1 MRSTAADR
9 CRTFAA
15 HLFNH
20 SRDKESSGRCPEI
33 GKSSLRRSMQNWG
46 GTVAAY
52 SAVLYEFFAD
62 EIMAP
67 RSAIYFRYNA
77 PRPSPSP
84 LSCRH
89 SSIRQF
95 HFLPR
100 SFSSVSHR
108 ASALALASPVSRF
121 SPLFSLFLIFFPHG
135 YSFRAPVPAP
145 RARGTARARAHARH
159 GKGGCDLLAPFVR
172 STAYD
177 FRRQDSGTDAREVV
191 RTDWEPKWIF
201 PGDTR
206 RILYPK

>member
-1 MRSTAADR
+1 
-9 CRTFAA
+9 
-15 HLFNH
+15 
-20 SRDKESSGRCPEI
+20 
-33 GKSSLRRSMQNWG
+33 MQNWG

-145 RARGTARARAHARH
+145 RARGTARARARATAKAAAIYWRH
-159 GKGGCDLLAPFVR
+159 SSD
-172 STAYD
+172 
-177 FRRQDSGTDAREVV
+177 RQRTTSGD
-191 RTDWEPKWIF
+191 KI
-201 PGDTR
+201 PGPALEKSSGLTGNR
-206 RILYPK
+206 NGFSRGYPAHPVSEII